1 MLQKDGITL
10 IIPPSPFLTDEQVFP
25 TLGILKVA
33 SILEER
39 GTPVEVMDLSGFSNY
54 EEIIK
59 EHTPYDIVGITATTP
74 QFPQAVRIASI
85 LNERGA
91 KTILGGSHATM
102 VGAAYGRDK
111 VADIVGR
118 GTFAYNQIIGVF
130 DTVVLGDGEEAIFEA
145 IDSEEQIIH
154 ADRLND
160 PFFLKDLSLYPYPAR
175 DLIDL
180 NTYHYT
186 IDGREAQ
193 SLIVQLGCPFGCLFC
208 GGRNVPSFRKLRTR
222 TAEHVMGEID
232 EVVRKYHRTGFMFYD
247 DELNISN
254 EGLLLLLEEL
264 IKYQEKNN
272 LDLRFRGFVRT
283 DLFTQEQ
290 ADMMYR
296 AGFRVLLSGVE
307 SGSDTVLEAM
317 NKRTTS
323 EVNRRWID
331 RCRKS
336 KIQSKALMSLGHPG
350 ESESTISESLEWILS
365 TRPDDVDWTII
376 TEFPGSPY
384 FDESIKNPQ
393 DDSVWVYTSKKTG
406 ESLYSK
412 ELNYTK
418 EASYYKG
425 IPGSYSSFVWTD
437 YLSPERLV
445 EMRDLCEKI
454 SKAVLD
460 LPPIQSVVAEQFEHS
475 MGALPTNILRK
486 GRTG

>member
-1 MLQKDGITL
+1 MIQKEGITL
-10 IIPPSPFLTDEQVFP
+10 IIPPSPFLTDERVFP

-33 SILEER
+33 SVLEER

-54 EEIIK
+54 EEVVK
-59 EHTPYDIVGITATTP
+59 EHNPYRVVGITATTP
-74 QFPQAVRIASI
+74 QFPQAVEIATI
-85 LNERGA
+85 LNERGV

-102 VGAAYGRDK
+102 VSAAYGRDK
-111 VADIVGR
+111 DREILGR
-118 GTFAYNQIIGVF
+118 GTIAYNQIVDIF

-145 IDSEEQIIH
+145 MASEEQIIH

-160 PFFLKDLSLYPYPAR
+160 PFFLKDLTAYPYPAR
-175 DLIDL
+175 HLIDL

-186 IDGREAQ
+186 IDEREAQ

-222 TAEHVMGEID
+222 TPEHVIGELE
-232 EVVRKYHRTGFMFYD
+232 EVIIKYGKTGFMFYD

-254 EGLLLLLEEL
+254 EGLLILLEEL
-264 IKYQEKNN
+264 IKYQERNN

-290 ADMMYR
+290 ADMMYK

-307 SGSDTVLEAM
+307 SGSDSILEEM

-323 EVNRRWID
+323 DINRRWVD

-336 KIQSKALMSLGHPG
+336 NIKTKALMSLGHPG
-350 ESESTISESLEWILS
+350 ESESTISDSLDWILH

-376 TEFPGSPY
+376 TEYPGSPY
-384 FDESIKNPQ
+384 FDESIKYP
-393 DDSVWVYTSKKTG
+393 DAEGVWVYTNEKTG
-406 ESLYSK
+406 NVLYSK
-412 ELNYTK
+412 EVNYTK

-425 IPGSYSSFVWTD
+425 IPGDYSSFVWTD
-437 YLSPERLV
+437 HLSSGRLV
-445 EMRDLCEKI
+445 EMRDLCERVSRAALK
-454 SKAVLD
+454 
-460 LPPIQSVVAEQFEHS
+460 LPPIQSVAAEQFEHS
-475 MGALPTNILRK
+475 MGALPSKILRK
-486 GRTG
+486 GRTI